1 MKIILGTAN
10 YNINYGVLKN
20 KMSKKDLIEIL
31 NVCKKNKISKIDTAS
46 DYKNF
51 SKTLNLK
58 KNNWEIFTKI
68 RISKKSFK
76 KELEKNLRN
85 YSNYKTNV
93 LLHNTLDLK
102 NNDFKNFIKKIQE
115 RKNINVGISIYNI
128 KEIFE
133 VYKKIKFNF
142 IQAPGNL
149 FDNRVILNSNIKNFL
164 KKNKIKLFIRSIY
177 LQGILCL
184 DKNLII
190 EKFESLREPIKKIQK
205 EFGNKK
211 NIIKELSLQWVAGN
225 KIVDGYVLGVNN
237 KKQLTENI
245 KLVNNFKLKK
255 NIHKK
260 LLKLIKTFKIPE
272 KVVNPTKW

>member
-149 FDNRVILNSNIKNFL
+149 FDNRVILNTNIKNFL
-164 KKNKIKLFIRSIY
+164 KKNKIKLFIRSIF

-184 DKNLII
+184 DENLII
-190 EKFESLREPIKKIQK
+190 KKFETLREPINKIQK
-205 EFGNKK
+205 EFGNDKK
-211 NIIKELSLQWVAGN
+211 IIKKLSLQWISSN

-237 KKQLTENI
+237 KKQLIENI
-245 KLVNNFKLKK
+245 RMINNFNPKK
-255 NIHKK
+255 DFHKK
-260 LLKLIKTFKIPE
+260 LLKIIKTFKIPE
-272 KVVNPTKW
+272 KVINPTKW